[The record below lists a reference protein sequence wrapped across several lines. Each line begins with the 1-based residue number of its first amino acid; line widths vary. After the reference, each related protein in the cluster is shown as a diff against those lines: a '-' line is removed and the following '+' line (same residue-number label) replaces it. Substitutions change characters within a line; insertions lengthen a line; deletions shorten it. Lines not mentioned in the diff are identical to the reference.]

1 MKKRLISQ
9 KYSATVDMV
18 YENKIK
24 TEAED
29 DLEAIMKI
37 QDKVEQDYPHQ
48 PPADSELISVDMVS
62 L

>member
-1 MKKRLISQ
+1 MKKSLISQ

-24 TEAED
+24 TEAD
-29 DLEAIMKI
+29 SDIEAIMNI
-37 QDKVEQDYPHQ
+37 QEQVEKDYPHQ